1 MVSFKIIYLHFS
13 VKYEFG
19 TKRCSSCSGAVFM
32 KRFYFFVLKTDHFLG
47 FNAFLNKQ
55 KLKGKFSDNLRQT
68 FVDYLTF

>member
-1 MVSFKIIYLHFS
+1 
-13 VKYEFG
+13 
-19 TKRCSSCSGAVFM
+19 M

-55 KLKGKFSDNLRQT
+55 NLKGKFSDNLRQT

>member
-1 MVSFKIIYLHFS
+1 
-13 VKYEFG
+13 
-19 TKRCSSCSGAVFM
+19 M